1 MCIRFGHCQ
10 HRQLR
15 VGSQSSQ
22 HSQIVSNA
30 LLIRRMR
37 VWAISTL
44 STFAVVIELAR
55 DSVSGVVAVARVGD
69 GIELYGVFFVVRIRK
84 VDELLGRGF
93 RERMLLFCDSDSLV
107 QLIQIDLRQLMG
119 WVVCDD
125 DFEICKLI
133 EDRNR

>member
-44 STFAVVIELAR
+44 STFTVVIELAR
-55 DSVSGVVAVARVGD
+55 DSVSGWLQSLELETVSRSMGLLRGD
-69 GIELYGVFFVVRIRK
+69 DTQSR
-84 VDELLGRGF
+84 
-93 RERMLLFCDSDSLV
+93 
-107 QLIQIDLRQLMG
+107 
-119 WVVCDD
+119 
-125 DFEICKLI
+125 
-133 EDRNR
+133 